1 MVSQSSDGLPQ
12 PVPPE
17 HGGKWVVWNKDGT
30 RIVGVG
36 TTLEEAEKEAKD
48 QGEIETIS
56 ELIPPADS
64 LHIGSVE

>member
-1 MVSQSSDGLPQ
+1 MVSQNPDGFPQ

-17 HGGKWVVWNKDGT
+17 YGGKWVVWNKDGT